1 MTALLRYQA
10 ALLVR
15 SQRWLPPVLLYVAF
29 MGITVRAGDPVLDSF
44 GYAAAALLPV
54 AAWLVRVCATNEPAA
69 ARNCAAAA
77 AGPGRVHLAGVL
89 TALGA
94 ALVLGT
100 AGALFVGLISDPR
113 TADHQVGIPVAKA
126 TAAGLLAAFAC
137 ALLGTAVGALCNRP
151 LLRSPGW
158 AISATA
164 VAALLVLVAGASPAN
179 AAVSGLVEGSHSGAV
194 PLPLLPLAV
203 TGAAAAGA
211 TALAC
216 ALSSRRT

>member
-15 SQRWLPPVLLYVAF
+15 SHRWLPPLLLYGAF
-29 MGITVRAGDPVLDSF
+29 LGIGVQAGQPILDSL

-69 ARNCAAAA
+69 ARSCAAAA
-77 AGPGRVHLAGVL
+77 VGPARVHLAGVL

-94 ALVLGT
+94 ALVLGI
-100 AGALFVGLISDPR
+100 AGTLLVAAVSDPHSS
-113 TADHQVGIPVAKA
+113 DHRHGVPVPEAA
-126 TAAGLLAAFAC
+126 VAGLLAAVAC

-151 LLRSPGW
+151 LLRRPGW
-158 AISATA
+158 AIPSTMF
-164 VAALLVLVAGASPAN
+164 AALLVSVAGASPAN
-179 AAVSGLVEGSHSGAV
+179 AAVSGLVDGSRSGTV
-194 PLPLLPLAV
+194 PMPLLPLALA
-203 TGAAAAGA
+203 GAAAAGA

-216 ALSSRRT
+216 ALSSRRP

>member
-15 SQRWLPPVLLYVAF
+15 SHRWLPPLLLYGAF
-29 MGITVRAGDPVLDSF
+29 LGIGVQTGQPILDSL

-54 AAWLVRVCATNEPAA
+54 AAWLVRVGVTQEPAA
-69 ARNCAAAA
+69 ARDCAAAA
-77 AGPGRVHLAGVL
+77 LGPGRVHLASVL
-89 TALGA
+89 TGLGA

-100 AGALFVGLISDPR
+100 AGTLFVAAVSDPH
-113 TADHQVGIPVAKA
+113 TADHRQEVPVPES
-126 TAAGLLAAFAC
+126 TVAGLLAAVAC

-151 LLRSPGW
+151 LLRRAGW
-158 AISATA
+158 AIPSTML
-164 VAALLVLVAGASPAN
+164 AALLVSVAGASPAN
-179 AAVSGLVEGSHSGAV
+179 AAVSGLVDGSHSGAV
-194 PLPLLPLAV
+194 PMPLLPLAL

-216 ALSSRRT
+216 VLSSRRS

>member
-15 SQRWLPPVLLYVAF
+15 SHRWLPPLLLYGAF
-29 MGITVRAGDPVLDSF
+29 LGIGVQTGQPILDSL

-54 AAWLVRVCATNEPAA
+54 AAWLVRVGVTQEPAA
-69 ARNCAAAA
+69 ARDCAAAA
-77 AGPGRVHLAGVL
+77 LGPGRVHLASVL
-89 TALGA
+89 TGLGA

-100 AGALFVGLISDPR
+100 AGTLFVAAVSDPH
-113 TADHQVGIPVAKA
+113 TADHRQEVPVAEA
-126 TAAGLLAAFAC
+126 TVAGLLAAVAC

-151 LLRSPGW
+151 LLRRPGW
-158 AISATA
+158 AIPSTML
-164 VAALLVLVAGASPAN
+164 AALLVSVAGASPAN
-179 AAVSGLVEGSHSGAV
+179 AAVSGLVDGSHSGAV
-194 PLPLLPLAV
+194 PMPLLPLAL

-216 ALSSRRT
+216 VLSSRRS

>member
-15 SQRWLPPVLLYVAF
+15 SHRWLPPLLLYGAF
-29 MGITVRAGDPVLDSF
+29 LGIGVQAGQPILDSL

-69 ARNCAAAA
+69 ARSCAAAA
-77 AGPGRVHLAGVL
+77 VGPARVHLAGVL

-94 ALVLGT
+94 ALVLGI
-100 AGALFVGLISDPR
+100 AGTLFVVAVSDPHSS
-113 TADHQVGIPVAKA
+113 DHRHEVPVPEAA
-126 TAAGLLAAFAC
+126 VAGLLAAVAC

-151 LLRSPGW
+151 LLRRPGW
-158 AISATA
+158 AIPSTML
-164 VAALLVLVAGASPAN
+164 AALLVSVAGASPAN
-179 AAVSGLVEGSHSGAV
+179 AAVSGLVDGSRSGTV
-194 PLPLLPLAV
+194 PMPLLPLALA
-203 TGAAAAGA
+203 GAAAAGA

-216 ALSSRRT
+216 ALSSRRP